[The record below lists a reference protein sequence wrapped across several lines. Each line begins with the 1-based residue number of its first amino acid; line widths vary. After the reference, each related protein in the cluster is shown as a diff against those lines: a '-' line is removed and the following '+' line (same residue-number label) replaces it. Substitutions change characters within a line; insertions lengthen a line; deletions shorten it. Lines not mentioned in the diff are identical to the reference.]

1 MPDNITSNGPY
12 NLFIGRW
19 QTPKLHAGHLWCFQQ
34 SWDKNEPVLIA
45 IRDIKQRSQSN
56 PYTALEVYKNVT
68 DQLRDKIESG
78 LCQVIIIPD
87 IKAVLY
93 GRGVGY
99 EVKELMPPDEIA
111 SVSATRIR
119 QELNKIKE
127 DLP

>member
-1 MPDNITSNGPY
+1 MENNTTSNGPY

-19 QTPKLHAGHLWCFQQ
+19 QTPKLHAGHLWCFKQC
-34 SWDKNEPVLIA
+34 WDKNEPVLIA
-45 IRDIKQRSQSN
+45 IRDIKERSESN
-56 PYTALEVYKNVT
+56 PYTAREVYKNIST
-68 DQLRDKIESG
+68 QLASEINEG
-78 LCQVIIIPD
+78 MCEIIIIPD